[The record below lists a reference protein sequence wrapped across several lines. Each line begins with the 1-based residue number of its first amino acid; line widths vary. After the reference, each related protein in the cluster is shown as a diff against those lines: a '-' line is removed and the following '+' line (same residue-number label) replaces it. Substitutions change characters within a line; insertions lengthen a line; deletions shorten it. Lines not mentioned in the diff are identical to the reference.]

1 MGRTNPTSK
10 RCRAP
15 KTARGM
21 AKHKLLRAT
30 ILSRPRARAI
40 SALAAHRAIRKSR
53 TPALHIASAVRENTK
68 NPERMGA
75 CMGMPSV
82 SSRALSFSSWGH
94 VFRGSIRLQIVQRR
108 VGEDIPRRAD
118 GVFPAGGRGLL
129 SPCYHEIL
137 GWAVV
142 RPSQKARAR

>member
-1 MGRTNPTSK
+1 MLKDADSSAKPTRYAQNNRHGIYRGTRGRTNPTSE

-15 KTARGM
+15 KTAKGM

-53 TPALHIASAVRENTK
+53 MPALHIASAVRENAK
-68 NPERMGA
+68 NAERMGV

-82 SSRALSFSSWGH
+82 RSRALSGARLPSL
-94 VFRGSIRLQIVQRR
+94 IRLQIVQRR
-108 VGEDIPRRAD
+108 VDWASPLGQIREAPR
-118 GVFPAGGRGLL
+118 PRGL
-129 SPCYHEIL
+129 
-137 GWAVV
+137 A
-142 RPSQKARAR
+142 